1 MKECWSNYFKM
12 GIVHF
17 MAFPGTLKGEGP
29 VLETIQRIAEDDFF
43 DIIEVGIMKNS
54 ETRKKARHIIET
66 AHMEV
71 GFGGQPGLLTGQHDL
86 NSLDEGVRKK
96 AIDRC
101 KQSVDEA
108 VELGAKRAA
117 FLSGKDPGDKDREK
131 ALSLLVDSLCQ
142 ISDYARS
149 KGLEGITLEAFDSTI
164 DKKCLIGPSDIAVKL
179 SKAVRDKGHDFGLMW
194 DLSHVPILFEDMEKA
209 LETVKDHLIHIHI
222 GNALHKDTSDV
233 AYGDKHPRFGYPGG
247 ENDVPQLTAFLK
259 TLFKIGYLGEGKRPV
274 VTFEVMPMG
283 EETSEL
289 VIANAKRTLKAAWAE
304 V

>member
-1 MKECWSNYFKM
+1 MKEPWSNYFKM

-29 VLETIQRIAEDDFF
+29 VLETIQKIAEDDFF
-43 DIIEVGIMKNS
+43 DIIEVGIMKDS

-66 AHMEV
+66 AHMEA

-96 AIDRC
+96 AILRC

-117 FLSGKDPGDKDREK
+117 FLSGKDPGEKDREK
-131 ALSLLVDSLCQ
+131 ALSLLIDSLSQ
-142 ISDYARS
+142 VSDYARS
-149 KGLEGITLEAFDSTI
+149 KGLDGITLEAFDSTI
-164 DKKCLIGPSDIAVKL
+164 DKKCLIGPSDIALKL
-179 SKAVRDKGHDFGLMW
+179 SKAVRKKGHDFGLMW

-222 GNALHKDTSDV
+222 GNALHRDTSDV

-289 VIANAKRTLKAAWAE
+289 VIANAKRTLKEAWAE

>member
-117 FLSGKDPGDKDREK
+117 FLSGKD
-131 ALSLLVDSLCQ
+131 
-142 ISDYARS
+142 
-149 KGLEGITLEAFDSTI
+149 
-164 DKKCLIGPSDIAVKL
+164 
-179 SKAVRDKGHDFGLMW
+179 
-194 DLSHVPILFEDMEKA
+194 
-209 LETVKDHLIHIHI
+209 ETPFCCF
-222 GNALHKDTSDV
+222 S
-233 AYGDKHPRFGYPGG
+233 
-247 ENDVPQLTAFLK
+247 
-259 TLFKIGYLGEGKRPV
+259 
-274 VTFEVMPMG
+274 
-283 EETSEL
+283 
-289 VIANAKRTLKAAWAE
+289 
-304 V
+304 